1 MNLQQRM
8 VNLQSWWV
16 ASELLRRHPELRLL
30 EMSPDIG
37 YADCLWISDNATPFD
52 VLIALN
58 NNGRIQIRSPLS
70 GHFDPNKWHF
80 SFPLAWATEFE
91 QEDRRLVPACLEEAV
106 GLRAPAQTPIT
117 TPKTL
122 ALRIVYHLLLFALN
136 EPKNWAAQNGG
147 INTRNGRSDF
157 DTVRSAQRAKDSY
170 HSLDDSGNC
179 GIEDFWI
186 LLRGNQCLGMVQLDG
201 SLHLPDTDPVDMM
214 KVYNANKRD
223 ILPTA
228 MEVRKLLI
236 S

>member
-1 MNLQQRM
+1 MDQ
-8 VNLQSWWV
+8 
-16 ASELLRRHPELRLL
+16 
-30 EMSPDIG
+30 G
-37 YADCLWISDNATPFD
+37 
-52 VLIALN
+52 LIALN
-58 NNGRIQIRSPLS
+58 NNGRIQVRSPLS

-122 ALRIVYHLLLFALN
+122 ALRIVYHLILFALN
-136 EPKNWAAQNGG
+136 EPKNWAAQNGE

-157 DTVRSAQRAKDSY
+157 DTVRSAQLAKDSY

-201 SLHLPDTDPVDMM
+201 SLHLPETDPVDMM
-214 KVYNANKRD
+214 KIYNANKRD

-228 MEVRKLLI
+228 IEVRKLLI